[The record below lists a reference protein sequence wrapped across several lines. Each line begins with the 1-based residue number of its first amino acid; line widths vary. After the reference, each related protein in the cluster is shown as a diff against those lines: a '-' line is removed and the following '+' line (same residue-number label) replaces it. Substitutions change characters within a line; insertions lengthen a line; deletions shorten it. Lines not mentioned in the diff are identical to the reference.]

1 MHKQTRQDEQLI
13 SFELSQAFHLKKKE
27 NPLQKGICPLSTC
40 RIEWDDEIQNK
51 LVRAQLQMRFSRA
64 VGICMNDYKQITA
77 LNVNNSACIE
87 SAARIKTHKCAL
99 SLPFLSSS
107 RMGFCILLHVFIC
120 YVHSYRGIQQ
130 NAVHKFNI
138 ALCQYKLSM
147 NESQKHKHLFSHL
160 KYYQCTMKSAK

>member
-1 MHKQTRQDEQLI
+1 
-13 SFELSQAFHLKKKE
+13 
-27 NPLQKGICPLSTC
+27 
-40 RIEWDDEIQNK
+40 
-51 LVRAQLQMRFSRA
+51 MRFSRA

-160 KYYQCTMKSAK
+160 KYYQCTMKSAKWTWQKKKENNNNNANNVIKMNITRECVLFL